1 MAMTVRVAQASGN
14 NFPAHSLFVTSAL
27 KQPDISR
34 GGGMARVTELPQF
47 RPVWIWDITDRVG
60 WGLANRRADV
70 QLVQLSI
77 NKLIP
82 KLGLVDFSKPQAMG
96 PMGRT
101 HAPLQP
107 LKVDGLVGN
116 KTANAIASYIRRKGN
131 TADQAI
137 DPVYPLLGRLG
148 GDPIGRVSWHCR
160 PFISGRCSSSTRTI
174 FRPMAVSSTKANF
187 RSRCRGKWLS
197 PERDA
202 LAFARAALHLIS
214 FAAVV

>member
-148 GDPIGRVSWHCR
+148 GDPIGPARLMALSAIHKR
-160 PFISGRCSSSTRTI
+160 TMFLLNTDHLQAYGRLLDKSE
-174 FRPMAVSSTKANF
+174 FPQPLQGEV
-187 RSRCRGKWLS
+187 
-197 PERDA
+197 
-202 LAFARAALHLIS
+202 AFA
-214 FAAVV
+214 